1 MREIVDRTGVG
12 RQHVLE
18 HIEAL
23 YQTRF
28 GDFLRVAAAT
38 AGSVELGRD
47 AVQDA
52 FLTAIRHHRQFRGEG
67 SIEAWVWRVVVTS
80 ALKAR
85 RSSNRMPVA
94 DGHSEDRGDAPPDD
108 DLHQIREAVAGLPER
123 QRMVLFLRYYA
134 DLDYRTIADVLGVR
148 PGTVAAALNAA
159 HRTLRGRVEEVLVCD

>member
-1 MREIVDRTGVG
+1 VAQE
-12 RQHVLE
+12 HVLE

-23 YQTRF
+23 YQARF
-28 GDFLRVAAAT
+28 PDFLRVATAT

-52 FLTAIRHHRQFRGEG
+52 FVTAIRHHRQFRGEG
-67 SIEAWVWRVVVTS
+67 SIEGWLWRVVVTS

-85 RSSNRMPVA
+85 RSFNRTPVA
-94 DGHSEDRGDAPPDD
+94 DGPSEARGDMPPND
-108 DLHQIREAVAGLPER
+108 DLRQVREAVAGLPER

-159 HRTLRGRVEEVLVCD
+159 HRALRGRVREVLVCD

>member
-1 MREIVDRTGVG
+1 ME
-12 RQHVLE
+12 HHALE

-23 YQTRF
+23 YRARF
-28 GDFLRVAAAT
+28 HEFLRVATAT
-38 AGSVELGRD
+38 TGSVELGRD

-52 FLTAIRHHRQFRGEG
+52 FVTAIRHHRRYRGEG
-67 SIEAWVWRVVVTS
+67 PIEAWLWRVVVTS

-85 RSSNRMPVA
+85 RSSNR
-94 DGHSEDRGDAPPDD
+94 APAATAAHEERAEPPRD
-108 DLHQIREAVAGLPER
+108 DLQHVREAVAGLPER

-159 HRTLRGRVEEVLVCD
+159 HRTLRGRVQEVLVCD